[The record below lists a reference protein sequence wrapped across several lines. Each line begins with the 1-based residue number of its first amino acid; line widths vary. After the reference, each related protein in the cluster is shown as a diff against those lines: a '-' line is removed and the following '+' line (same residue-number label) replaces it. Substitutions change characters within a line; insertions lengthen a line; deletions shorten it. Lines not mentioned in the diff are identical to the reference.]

1 MTKSIKLKN
10 NMYLDTKG
18 IIHNKRELNTV
29 IDNVNSSIIDKTS
42 NALAVTA
49 RTDEI
54 TLINFDITEPG
65 KYLIFSKVPVN
76 YYGAEGR
83 ELFLYLKLNNIIED
97 IAGGVLN
104 NYIWTHYETLFAIC
118 NVPANSN
125 IKLTVKNNGAGKQF
139 AIGGF
144 SLRCMKLKG
153 E

>member
-1 MTKSIKLKN
+1 MAKSIKLKN
-10 NMYLDTKG
+10 NMYLDSKG
-18 IIHNKRELNTV
+18 ITHKKRGLNTL
-29 IDNVNSSIIDKTS
+29 IDNINSSIIYKTS
-42 NALAVTA
+42 NALEVTT

-54 TLINFDITEPG
+54 TLINFDIAEPG

-104 NYIWTHYETLFAIC
+104 KYAWTHYETLFAIC
-118 NVPANSN
+118 NVQANSN
-125 IKLTVKNNGAGKQF
+125 IKLTVKNGGEGKQF
-139 AIGGF
+139 AIGWF
-144 SLRCMKLKG
+144 SLRYMKLKD